1 MSYCIQIGFHF
12 HVGLTKKRSKYPK
25 IIQNSLYLPSNY
37 ISVQNIIS
45 RQTIGWKLHFLL
57 IEIIKCHVD
66 VALHANRVL
75 LLHRLNP

>member
-45 RQTIGWKLHFLL
+45 RQTIG
-57 IEIIKCHVD
+57 
-66 VALHANRVL
+66 
-75 LLHRLNP
+75 